1 MATKRLSDA
10 KLRARIGWK
19 PHKGQQEVLGSDSR
33 DIVICAGRRWG
44 KSALCAYRAL
54 RVLLQDNKRICIIAP
69 TYDLS
74 QRVFDYLIKWIAVA
88 FPSLMAGVSTR
99 PNPTIKTPW
108 GTILECKSAENP
120 TGILGQTYDLVIV
133 DEASR
138 LPRYVWETY
147 VFPTTA
153 QGGRSIFI
161 STPFGKNWFYEKWLD
176 VKTTNGAFHF
186 STLDNP
192 YIKAEEFERAR
203 LKLPEQVF
211 KQEYEAQF
219 LDDAASVFR
228 KVREAV
234 NDGCLE
240 NPRQGHYYIMGVDL
254 GKHEDFTVLTIVD
267 RYYKKVVYWERFNKI
282 DYPLQKE
289 RIIAGASKYNNAKII
304 VDSTGVG
311 QPICDDLLH
320 DGLAVDDFK
329 FTGKSK
335 PELIEKLT
343 IFIEQKH
350 ITIPNNNTI
359 LDELESFGYQL
370 TDSGH
375 VKYSAPQGLHDD
387 CVMSLAL
394 AVWGLN
400 PGDPRPVTAMM
411 REQQQIQRIVN
422 TRKQSFI

>member
-1 MATKRLSDA
+1 MKVSDL
-10 KLRARIGWK
+10 KLRQKIGWV
-19 PHKGQQEVLGSDSR
+19 PHAGQEAVLASESR

-44 KSALCAYRAL
+44 KSAYCGYRAL
-54 RVLLQDNKRICIIAP
+54 KVLLQDNKRICIIAP
-69 TYDLS
+69 TYDLA

-88 FPSLMAGVSTR
+88 FPGMMAGVSMR
-99 PNPTIKTPW
+99 PNPQIRTPW

-138 LPRYVWETY
+138 IPRTVWETY

-153 QGGRSIFI
+153 QGGKSIFI

-176 VKTTNGAFHF
+176 VKTTDGAFHF
-186 STLDNP
+186 TTLDNP
-192 YIKAEEFERAR
+192 FIKKEEFERAR

-228 KVREAV
+228 KVREAI

-240 NPRQGHYYIMGVDL
+240 NPRNGHYYILGVDL
-254 GKHEDFTVLTIVD
+254 GKHEDFTVLTVID
-267 RYYKKVVYWERFNKI
+267 KYYKKVVYWDRFREI

-289 RIIAGASKYNNAKII
+289 RIIATAVRYNNARII
-304 VDSTGVG
+304 LDSTGVG
-311 QPICDDLLH
+311 QPIKDDLLH
-320 DGLAVDDFK
+320 EGLLVDDFC

-335 PELIEKLT
+335 PELVEKLT

-350 ITIPNNNTI
+350 VTIPNNNI
-359 LDELESFGYQL
+359 LIDELEAFGYQL
-370 TDSGH
+370 TDSGN

-387 CVMSLAL
+387 AVMSLAL

-400 PGDPRPVTAMM
+400 PGEARPITLLM
-411 REQQQIQRIVN
+411 REQQQAQKYYNNKR
-422 TRKQSFI
+422 QSFI